1 MRAREHVWVT
11 EWARA
16 YVHAGTAEVYLNG
29 GVEPKKK
36 RERGSRVSHQ
46 LSVNPCFLSSTLRK
60 RVLPIYCSRTSGF
73 LSALIG
79 GWKKRAASS
88 ALAAACVP
96 ERRCSRSGLGPIQ
109 QSGKCLFRW
118 VPRGR
123 GWEGDFKLGQSK
135 FFFFTCTCGL
145 EEKKPSVTL
154 QPAQEGCPHCLRCC
168 CLLSRVALITAP
180 VDRL

>member
-36 RERGSRVSHQ
+36 RERGPRVSHQ

-135 FFFFTCTCGL
+135 LFFFFHVYVRVGG
-145 EEKKPSVTL
+145 KKTQRDTAAGSGRMPPL
-154 QPAQEGCPHCLRCC
+154 PALVLPFEPRRINHRTG
-168 CLLSRVALITAP
+168 
-180 VDRL
+180 